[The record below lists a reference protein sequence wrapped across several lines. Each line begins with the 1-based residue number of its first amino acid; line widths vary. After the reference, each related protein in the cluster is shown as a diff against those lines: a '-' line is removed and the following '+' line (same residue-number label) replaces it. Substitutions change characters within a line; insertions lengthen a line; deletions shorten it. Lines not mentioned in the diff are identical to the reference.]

1 MEKYFVS
8 YFAPYTKVNS
18 ISITYISTILTVLPK
33 MVKIVDGNIGKL
45 LCDIE
50 VGKYLLIRY
59 EIAKYD

>member
-1 MEKYFVS
+1 MEKYFVP

-18 ISITYISTILTVLPK
+18 ISIIYISTILTVLHK
-33 MVKIVDGNIGKL
+33 TIKILDDNIGKL

-50 VGKYLLIRY
+50 VCKYLLIRY

>member
-1 MEKYFVS
+1 MEKYFVP

-18 ISITYISTILTVLPK
+18 ISIIYISTILTVLPK
-33 MVKIVDGNIGKL
+33 TVKIVDGNIGKL

-50 VGKYLLIRY
+50 VGKYILIRY

>member
-1 MEKYFVS
+1 MEKYFVP

-18 ISITYISTILTVLPK
+18 ISIIYISAILTVLHK
-33 MVKIVDGNIGKL
+33 TVKILDSNIGKL